1 MKSIEKRN
9 YLVDTDWFDYQFIE
23 QFLYKDLKI
32 KKKLNE
38 PLYTIG
44 GETISS
50 RVLKHWHDKGIL
62 EDNRLK
68 NKGWRKF
75 SFSEVIWISIV
86 NKLRRFGM
94 DLKSI
99 KKVKQYFDVYNS
111 TENQSKCPL
120 LDFYIGHCML
130 SKMPIKLLIFDSG
143 EALIGRQNAI
153 DNATQMNF
161 IKDDY
166 ISIDIGK
173 LINLQFKIKKVETDY
188 MNYSLTNIEK
198 EVQRGV
204 YFDEVKS
211 MKIQINGNKDIL
223 LTKEYIKKNSSEIKV
238 LLSKIGNHY
247 EETKVKNGKGK
258 YHKLVEKK
266 KIKK

>member
-1 MKSIEKRN
+1 MTQIGSIIN
-9 YLVDTDWFDYQFIE
+9 LSNSFCT
-23 QFLYKDLKI
+23 KI

-99 KKVKQYFDVYNS
+99 KKVKQYF
-111 TENQSKCPL
+111 ENKTGDKISNVSRLVLEMGLEPIRPL
-120 LDFYIGHCML
+120 LIIG
-130 SKMPIKLLIFDSG
+130 F
-143 EALIGRQNAI
+143 
-153 DNATQMNF
+153 
-161 IKDDY
+161 
-166 ISIDIGK
+166 
-173 LINLQFKIKKVETDY
+173 
-188 MNYSLTNIEK
+188 
-198 EVQRGV
+198 
-204 YFDEVKS
+204 
-211 MKIQINGNKDIL
+211 
-223 LTKEYIKKNSSEIKV
+223 
-238 LLSKIGNHY
+238 
-247 EETKVKNGKGK
+247 
-258 YHKLVEKK
+258 
-266 KIKK
+266 